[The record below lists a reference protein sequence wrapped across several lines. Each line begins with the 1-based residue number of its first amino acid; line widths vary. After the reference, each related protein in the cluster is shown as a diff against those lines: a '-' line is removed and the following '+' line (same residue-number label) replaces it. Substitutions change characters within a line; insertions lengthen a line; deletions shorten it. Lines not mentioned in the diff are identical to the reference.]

1 MTLAVVLALIIGMI
15 AWFNHSLMLT
25 ASNLSQQIDMVNSE
39 IRQKNWQAAVQQCE
53 QLEQDW
59 EKKTKWWPIFLDH
72 QEIDNIEFSMARVK
86 EYVATQ
92 DKALSLGQ
100 LSELKLVIEHIPEK
114 EAINLENIM

>member
-59 EKKTKWWPIFLDH
+59 EKKTKWWPIF
-72 QEIDNIEFSMARVK
+72 
-86 EYVATQ
+86 
-92 DKALSLGQ
+92 
-100 LSELKLVIEHIPEK
+100 
-114 EAINLENIM
+114 

>member
-1 MTLAVVLALIIGMI
+1 
-15 AWFNHSLMLT
+15 
-25 ASNLSQQIDMVNSE
+25 
-39 IRQKNWQAAVQQCE
+39 
-53 QLEQDW
+53 
-59 EKKTKWWPIFLDH
+59 
-72 QEIDNIEFSMARVK
+72 MARVK